1 MPGVI
6 PVRIGVIRQG
16 KTFFNRYIMKAITN
30 ESAHFRDECGRR
42 VSGKVFAS
50 FEALFDELNAIAR
63 ESISEETIVRL
74 LAPDR
79 VGAYTRFVYLT
90 MHGPCGKIVVK
101 ETRNGKNVSVHG
113 ITVTETTMRGEPG
126 KIGL

>member
-1 MPGVI
+1 MKVI
-6 PVRIGVIRQG
+6 SNESVRFKAECENRISG
-16 KTFFNRYIMKAITN
+16 KTF
-30 ESAHFRDECGRR
+30 
-42 VSGKVFAS
+42 AS
-50 FEALFDELNAIAR
+50 FDALFDELNAIAR

-74 LAPDR
+74 LVPDR

-90 MHGPCGKIVVK
+90 MHGPCGKIVVT
-101 ETRNGKNVSVHG
+101 ETRKGKKVSVHG

>member
-1 MPGVI
+1 MKVI
-6 PVRIGVIRQG
+6 SNESVRFKAECEKRISG
-16 KTFFNRYIMKAITN
+16 KTF
-30 ESAHFRDECGRR
+30 
-42 VSGKVFAS
+42 AS
-50 FEALFDELNAIAR
+50 FDALFDELNAIAR

-90 MHGPCGKIVVK
+90 MHGPCGKIVVT
-101 ETRNGKNVSVHG
+101 ETRKGKKVSVHG